1 MDTYFGIDFGTT
13 NSAVVAIASVNGE
26 KVGDSTPIGNE
37 GSKRY
42 PMPSYVAIDRK
53 TGEVSTGLKA
63 KKSITDYKKYEIFS
77 SIKTVIDEEKV
88 CEIAGKT
95 WTPIDI
101 AAELFKA
108 LKENVRN
115 RSEGQMELN
124 EAVVAVPAE
133 FSPEKKNCVR
143 KAALKAG
150 IKITMFISEPTAAY
164 CSKIEEMKKYQNVAV
179 FDWGGGTL
187 DVVVLRVQGSIVTE
201 LAKRQ
206 LTFAGNDIDRLIA
219 KKICLRV
226 AKKKNINK
234 SYDDLS
240 KESQLILSALCEEAK
255 CELSDE
261 EIAIIVSPEGDIDE
275 LGMFSESLDYDY
287 FSLLIDNDV
296 DRAVDTLREALAD
309 AGMNRET
316 IDCIMC
322 EGGSSR
328 LKPLQNRLLEYFD
341 REKLI
346 FPRTAMWDI
355 ASGAAEIAF
364 RPGCYTLS
372 RPIGVIQ
379 SNGRF
384 YPLLKVGQRVPTAI
398 KNIKFGIVET
408 TEEARI
414 VLADGENDETQ
425 TFIEYF
431 PVKLRGFDDEV
442 LDIHC
447 YIDADMV
454 FRMKVHSNRMPDD
467 LFRVWTYSNLKVSYE
482 LNPPETDLIDDTG
495 DR

>member
-164 CSKIEEMKKYQNVAV
+164 CSKIEEM
-179 FDWGGGTL
+179 
-187 DVVVLRVQGSIVTE
+187 
-201 LAKRQ
+201 
-206 LTFAGNDIDRLIA
+206 
-219 KKICLRV
+219 
-226 AKKKNINK
+226 
-234 SYDDLS
+234 
-240 KESQLILSALCEEAK
+240 
-255 CELSDE
+255 
-261 EIAIIVSPEGDIDE
+261 
-275 LGMFSESLDYDY
+275 
-287 FSLLIDNDV
+287 
-296 DRAVDTLREALAD
+296 
-309 AGMNRET
+309 
-316 IDCIMC
+316 
-322 EGGSSR
+322 
-328 LKPLQNRLLEYFD
+328 
-341 REKLI
+341 
-346 FPRTAMWDI
+346 
-355 ASGAAEIAF
+355 
-364 RPGCYTLS
+364 
-372 RPIGVIQ
+372 
-379 SNGRF
+379 
-384 YPLLKVGQRVPTAI
+384 
-398 KNIKFGIVET
+398 
-408 TEEARI
+408 
-414 VLADGENDETQ
+414 
-425 TFIEYF
+425 
-431 PVKLRGFDDEV
+431 
-442 LDIHC
+442 
-447 YIDADMV
+447 
-454 FRMKVHSNRMPDD
+454 
-467 LFRVWTYSNLKVSYE
+467 
-482 LNPPETDLIDDTG
+482 
-495 DR
+495 